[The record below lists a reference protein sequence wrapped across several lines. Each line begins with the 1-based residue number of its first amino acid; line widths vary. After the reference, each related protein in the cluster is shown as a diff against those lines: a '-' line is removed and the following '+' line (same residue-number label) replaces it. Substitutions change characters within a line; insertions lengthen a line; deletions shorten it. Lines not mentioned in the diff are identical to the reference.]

1 MKYKIYISGAIK
13 NNPNYIMD
21 FNKAKDHLEKLG
33 FEVLS
38 PLDTYAYKNNLPI
51 KMCMFESL
59 NLLRKADL
67 VTFITEGIKSKGM
80 SIEKEL
86 AEYCE
91 IPIINYCLLD
101 VVERVDFLGG
111 LENEKNERNEGVE
124 VSKEI

>member
-51 KMCMFESL
+51 KMCMFEAL
-59 NLLRKADL
+59 NLLQKADL
-67 VTFITEGIKSKGM
+67 VTFITDGIHSKGM
-80 SIEKEL
+80 NIERDI
-86 AEYCE
+86 AIYCE

-101 VVERVDFLGG
+101 VVERVDFYKEGKDG
-111 LENEKNERNEGVE
+111 KEKR
-124 VSKEI
+124 K